1 MVSADDHSSV
11 QADQSSYD
19 LLFNEA
25 LGAMRQGFNR
35 DAGLRPFGAVVARAG
50 EVIAKASNTC
60 DRDRDPT
67 AHAEINAIR
76 MAARTLGSIDLSDCV
91 LVASAQPCPM
101 CRAAAFHSGIRSIV
115 YASCWSDYRDLF
127 PDHDCFQEISA
138 QPDLRAQVSM
148 RHRAE
153 AISLWHD
160 YRQQRLDQP
169 TAPVT
174 P

>member
-1 MVSADDHSSV
+1 MASADQHKPV
-11 QADQSSYD
+11 QTDQNSYEE
-19 LLFNEA
+19 LVSEA
-25 LGAMRQGFNR
+25 LDAMREGFNR
-35 DAGLRPFGAVVARAG
+35 DVGLRPFGAVVARAG
-50 EVIAKASNTC
+50 KVIAKASNTC
-60 DRDRDPT
+60 ERDRDPT

-76 MAARTLGSIDLSDCV
+76 MAARTLGSLDLSDCV

-127 PDHDCFQEISA
+127 PDHACFEEMSA
-138 QPDLRAQVSM
+138 QPDRRAQLST
-148 RHRAE
+148 RHHAE
-153 AISLWHD
+153 AIRLWDD
-160 YRQQRLDQP
+160 YRQHRVNQS